1 MQKVPLG
8 RTKQMQ
14 IYLCFLLWLCHKVVY
29 HISAYHNINAKARS
43 IDETFTVESS
53 CELPPPP
60 LEVKI
65 NGMYVLLLEM
75 DIVMVRKQLEKP
87 ENTMVLFMKLETNDI
102 LNMFV
107 STFGWWYSYPLVTT
121 LQLLY
126 YIGFFIC
133 SRFMFFFPCCCP
145 SNRLVEGLKW

>member
-1 MQKVPLG
+1 
-8 RTKQMQ
+8 
-14 IYLCFLLWLCHKVVY
+14 VY

-145 SNRLVEGLKW
+145 SNRLVEGLK

>member
-1 MQKVPLG
+1 
-8 RTKQMQ
+8 MQ
-14 IYLCFLLWLCHKVVY
+14 IYLCFLLWLCHEVVY
-29 HISAYHNINAKARS
+29 HILAYHNIEAKARS

-53 CELPPPP
+53 CELPPRP

-65 NGMYVLLLEM
+65 NGMYVLLSEM

-87 ENTMVLFMKLETNDI
+87 KNTMVLFMKLETNDI
-102 LNMFV
+102 LNNMFV
-107 STFGWWYSYPLVTT
+107 STFGWWYFYPLVTT

-133 SRFMFFFPCCCP
+133 SRFMFFF
-145 SNRLVEGLKW
+145 LVVAHPIGWWRD

>member
-1 MQKVPLG
+1 M
-8 RTKQMQ
+8 
-14 IYLCFLLWLCHKVVY
+14 VY

-145 SNRLVEGLKW
+145 SNRLVEGLK